1 MKKIISLL
9 LAMALV
15 MTSAAA
21 LADMSDLDRFAPYTS
36 VDMEV
41 FKKAGWE
48 CSFDNFEF
56 NAEIYPKTR
65 TIEFLANRDGNKIL
79 DAGNYSYVATT
90 YKIKMDLK
98 VIYSAGSCIVI
109 PRFIFVRSGS
119 KPYYDDRMTDV
130 YIVNGENRYNVDVSG
145 CSRSS
150 SSKYYT
156 ATDSSVEPMYLG
168 GMLML
173 QDLAEYP
180 QGVFV
185 KMGSYTDEICLENTD
200 LAAIKT
206 FYETC
211 KEAGVFEQSYLQN
224 HKDDYSIITL
234 FNENGVQ
241 GTESASDDL
250 NTPAPTEDN

>member
-1 MKKIISLL
+1 MKKIVSLL
-9 LAMALV
+9 LAMVLV

-48 CSFDNFEF
+48 CSFDNFKF
-56 NAEIYPKTR
+56 NAEIYPKTQ
-65 TIEFLANRDGNKIL
+65 TIEFAADDGSKI
-79 DAGNYSYVATT
+79 SVATT
-90 YKIKMDLK
+90 YQIRMDLK
-98 VIYSAGSCIVI
+98 VIYSAGTCVVI
-109 PRFIFVRSGS
+109 PRFIFKRSGS

-224 HKDDYSIITL
+224 HQDDYSIITL

>member
-1 MKKIISLL
+1 MKKIVSLL
-9 LAMALV
+9 LAMVLV

-48 CSFDNFEF
+48 CSFDNFMF
-56 NAEIYPKTR
+56 NAEIYPKTQ
-65 TIEFLANRDGNKIL
+65 TIEF
-79 DAGNYSYVATT
+79 VADKTT
-90 YKIKMDLK
+90 YQIRMDLK
-98 VIYSAGSCIVI
+98 VIYSAGSCVVI
-109 PRFIFVRSGS
+109 PRFIFKRDGR

-185 KMGSYTDEICLENTD
+185 KMGSYTDKIWLENTD

>member
-1 MKKIISLL
+1 M
-9 LAMALV
+9 
-15 MTSAAA
+15 
-21 LADMSDLDRFAPYTS
+21 
-36 VDMEV
+36 
-41 FKKAGWE
+41 
-48 CSFDNFEF
+48 
-56 NAEIYPKTR
+56 
-65 TIEFLANRDGNKIL
+65 
-79 DAGNYSYVATT
+79 
-90 YKIKMDLK
+90 
-98 VIYSAGSCIVI
+98 
-109 PRFIFVRSGS
+109 
-119 KPYYDDRMTDV
+119 
-130 YIVNGENRYNVDVSG
+130 
-145 CSRSS
+145 
-150 SSKYYT
+150 
-156 ATDSSVEPMYLG
+156 EPMYLG

>member
-1 MKKIISLL
+1 MKKIVSLL
-9 LAMALV
+9 LAMVLV

-48 CSFDNFEF
+48 CSFDNFKF
-56 NAEIYPKTR
+56 NAEIYPKTPSIDMVVNQGKSR
-65 TIEFLANRDGNKIL
+65 ET
-79 DAGNYSYVATT
+79 SYQ
-90 YKIKMDLK
+90 IRMDLK
-98 VIYSAGSCIVI
+98 VIYSAGSCVVI
-109 PRFIFVRSGS
+109 PRFIFARSGS

-180 QGVFV
+180 QDVFV
-185 KMGSYTDEICLENTD
+185 KMGSYTDEIWLENTD